1 MVGRPPVGD
10 ARILV
15 SVMGS
20 VNATARGIE
29 TVTAV
34 IEIGIIVTVIVSATE
49 VGTGT
54 GIVTTVL
61 TTGRGVVRVIIVLT
75 TTRRLDADRRGIMRV
90 TATIRRRTTIR
101 RIGTASTGVVRVGIT
116 ATMSGRRRTGRGGV
130 LGITSRCRMVR
141 MHLPKIVR
149 GALRFTERT
158 PERRESALR
167 TTIAFMTRE
176 QKRCGE
182 FWSKL
187 IAFTDTCFSEH
198 AMILLPLLHQ
208 QSLNVRKN
216 HRQGLKLQRKEKY
229 SLVLDRYSYM
239 VVRTVMLD
247 NAMMTVPL
255 ALQFRWDLS

>member
-1 MVGRPPVGD
+1 MVGRLPVGD

-20 VNATARGIE
+20 VNAIARGIE
-29 TVTAV
+29 TVTAA
-34 IEIGIIVTVIVSATE
+34 IEIGIIVTVTVSATE

-61 TTGRGVVRVIIVLT
+61 TTGRGVVRVIIVVT
-75 TTRRLDADRRGIMRV
+75 TTRRLDVDRRGIMRV

-101 RIGTASTGVVRVGIT
+101 RTGTASTAVVRVGIT
-116 ATMSGRRRTGRGGV
+116 ATMSGRRTTGRGGV
-130 LGITSRCRMVR
+130 LGITSRYRMVW
-141 MHLPKIVR
+141 MHLPKIAR
-149 GALRFTERT
+149 GALRFTGRT
-158 PERRESALR
+158 LERRESALR
-167 TTIAFMTRE
+167 MTIAFMTRE
-176 QKRCGE
+176 QKRCSE
-182 FWSKL
+182 RWSRL
-187 IAFTDTCFSEH
+187 IAFTNTCFSEH
-198 AMILLPLLHQ
+198 AMTLLPRRR

-229 SLVLDRYSYM
+229 SLVLDKCSYM